1 MSMFTPRVTM
11 PPPPP
16 PPEPPA
22 QTDFARAEALAAE
35 SLRQATGK
43 RKGRGATKVA
53 GALGKKRQTGQ
64 TPTPLARW
72 LIWIPSKNLFRAF

>member
-1 MSMFTPRVTM
+1 MSMFTPKVTM

-22 QTDFARAEALAAE
+22 QTDYARAEAMAAE

-53 GALGKKRQTGQ
+53 GALGEQVETRPNSDT
-64 TPTPLARW
+64 ARW
-72 LIWIPSKNLFRAF
+72 LTWIPSKNLFHA

>member
-1 MSMFTPRVTM
+1 MSMFTPKVTM

-53 GALGKKRQTGQ
+53 GALGEQVETGQ
-64 TPTPLARW
+64 TPTL
-72 LIWIPSKNLFRAF
+72 LGG